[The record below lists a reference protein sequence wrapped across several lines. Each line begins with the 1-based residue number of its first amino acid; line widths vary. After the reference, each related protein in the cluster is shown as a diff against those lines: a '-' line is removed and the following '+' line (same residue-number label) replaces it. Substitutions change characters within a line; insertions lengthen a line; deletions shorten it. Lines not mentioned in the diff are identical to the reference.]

1 MVTPLMGLLYPD
13 VNSTPGPL
21 WATLL
26 NNAGLLIDGHD
37 HTSGKGKKV
46 PLSTGVNINADIDLT
61 STWNMINTRSLRFV
75 NNATILSLATDV
87 GCIYECGGDLWY
99 NNAAGIPVHI
109 TSGSGLAFAS
119 LGTIGGDYGPGDP
132 AEVSYSAVTSL
143 YTFTQDPGVAAGINC
158 GDIYIYD
165 TVLGGKYVHLKVKSG
180 LVADYDLEMPDGLPI
195 SDGLLTV
202 SNTGK
207 IKTILQTTVTQ
218 SLFETGDY
226 KHTSKATLSAGWI
239 WASGREIGN
248 VGSGA
253 TERANAD
260 TFDLFKEYFDNYT
273 DVELPIFNSSGVLST
288 RISYIDAAD
297 AFGGT
302 NLCRMHIPD
311 ARGRTLVGR
320 DDMNNTA
327 ANRITAIGCGIDGT
341 VLGATGGDQ
350 RTATHGH
357 ANTISAS
364 SGTESAQHTHNTGIE
379 AYNSSDFTPS
389 GRIQGCKS
397 PGTYQY
403 TDFFSSGV
411 ESATHTHPIT
421 IAGGVTNFSGGISAN
436 IQPAFICNIMIKL

>member
-1 MVTPLMGLLYPD
+1 M
-13 VNSTPGPL
+13 
-21 WATLL
+21 
-26 NNAGLLIDGHD
+26 
-37 HTSGKGKKV
+37 KGKKV
-46 PLSTGVNINADIDLT
+46 
-61 STWNMINTRSLRFV
+61 
-75 NNATILSLATDV
+75 
-87 GCIYECGGDLWY
+87 
-99 NNAAGIPVHI
+99 IPV
-109 TSGSGLAFAS
+109 GRN
-119 LGTIGGDYGPGDP
+119 
-132 AEVSYSAVTSL
+132 VSENFGA
-143 YTFTQDPGVAAGINC
+143 
-158 GDIYIYD
+158 
-165 TVLGGKYVHLKVKSG
+165 
-180 LVADYDLEMPDGLPI
+180 YDLAWLITDQFQIAPRIVRYYKE
-195 SDGLLTV
+195 LTAKKL
-202 SNTGK
+202 TAA
-207 IKTILQTTVTQ
+207 Q
-218 SLFETGDY
+218 EC
-226 KHTSKATLSAGWI
+226 
-239 WASGREIGN
+239 
-248 VGSGA
+248 
-253 TERANAD
+253 
-260 TFDLFKEYFDNYT
+260 DLFKEYFDNYT